1 VVLLDDPL
9 SAVDANVGH
18 HLLHHCILDG
28 PFAHRTRILVTH
40 HLDVLPRADMI
51 LVMERDNDNEGRII
65 QQGTYDELV
74 AQEGVFQTLIQEYG
88 SAATGN
94 ATSIEGEKGAQDKEK
109 ESDAEKQETEV
120 AVPEED
126 KQKGGKLLLDEERE
140 TGEISWMTYLHYL
153 QAVGAW
159 WMIVASFLILVWME
173 GSRVATVLVL
183 GFWSRDQFA
192 LTQGAYM
199 GIYAGKLKQHIS
211 WNSTEV
217 YRRRGISGDCDG
229 TRFLVGSILC

>member
-28 PFAHRTRILVTH
+28 PFSHRTRILVTH

-51 LVMERDNDNEGRII
+51 LVMERDDDNEGRII
-65 QQGTYDELV
+65 QQGTYDELL

-94 ATSIEGEKGAQDKEK
+94 ATSIEGEKGAQDKAEESKTEK
-109 ESDAEKQETEV
+109 DEPEV

-140 TGEISWMTYLHYL
+140 TGEISWMTYLQYL
-153 QAVGAW
+153 RAIDAW
-159 WMIVASFLILVWME
+159 WMVVASFLVLVWLE
-173 GSRVATVLVL
+173 GSRVATILVL
-183 GFWSRDQFA
+183 GFWSR
-192 LTQGAYM
+192 GAYM
-199 GIYAGKLKQHIS
+199 GIYAGKPNHHVTRDS
-211 WNSTEV
+211 ANSSQAL
-217 YRRRGISGDCDG
+217 RRLWQSRW
-229 TRFLVGSILC
+229 